1 MRKQILKKRRQTTFV
16 LSLAI
21 AFISVIILYFYNPQT
36 TTTYIN
42 EIMFITILIAITPSA
57 VLDYLNHKWIEAIED
72 QTPSL
77 VRGISESQE
86 TGVTLVQALDAVV
99 ENKLVTGP
107 LADEVK
113 KLTTQMSWGLSF
125 EDALQRFRNRIDSPI
140 VNRFCALVLEAS
152 RSGGQIKNVFKAT
165 SGFMEE
171 MREADQE
178 TSSQMKPYILII
190 YASFLV
196 FIFVS
201 IILITSFFEPL
212 EGLEHILSTTSLV
225 GASQFKDFFYRT
237 MLISGLM
244 GGLMAGKI
252 GERRVPGGLKHSII
266 QLVVGYITYYIM
278 IPPNWVVI

>member
-1 MRKQILKKRRQTTFV
+1 MRKQILKKRRQRTFV
-16 LSLAI
+16 ISLAI
-21 AFISVIILYFYNPQT
+21 AFISVIILYFSNPQT
-36 TTTYIN
+36 TTTYLN
-42 EIMFITILIAITPSA
+42 EIMFITILIVITPSA

-72 QTPSL
+72 QAPSL

-86 TGVTLVQALDAVV
+86 TGVTLVRALDAVV

-171 MREADQE
+171 MRETDQE
-178 TSSQMKPYILII
+178 ASSQMKPYILII

-225 GASQFKDFFYRT
+225 GASEFKDFFYRT

-278 IPPNWVVI
+278 IPPNWVVT

>member
-1 MRKQILKKRRQTTFV
+1 MNKKISKKRRQITAA
-16 LSLAI
+16 LSLII
-21 AFISVIILYFYNPQT
+21 ASVLLIAMYFFNPRV

-42 EIMFITILIAITPSA
+42 ELMLIALLIAVTPSA
-57 VLDYLNHKWIEAIED
+57 ILDYLHHKWLEAIED
-72 QTPSL
+72 QTPTL

-86 TGVTLVQALDAVV
+86 TGVTLVQALDSVV

-107 LADEVK
+107 LADEVQ

-125 EDALQRFRNRIDSPI
+125 EDALERFRNRINSPI

-171 MREADQE
+171 MREIDQE
-178 TSSQMKPYILII
+178 TTSQMKPYIIII
-190 YASFLV
+190 YAAFLV

-201 IILITSFFEPL
+201 IILIVSFFEPL
-212 EGLEHILSTTSLV
+212 EGLEHILSPTSLV
-225 GASQFKDFFYRT
+225 GARQFKDFFYRT
-237 MLISGLM
+237 MLVSGFM

-252 GERRVPGGLKHSII
+252 SGRRVLGGLKHSII
-266 QLVVGYITYYIM
+266 QMVVGYIAFYIL
-278 IPPNWVVI
+278 IPPNWMVT

>member
-1 MRKQILKKRRQTTFV
+1 MRKQILKKRRQRTFV

-113 KLTTQMSWGLSF
+113 KLTTQMS
-125 EDALQRFRNRIDSPI
+125 
-140 VNRFCALVLEAS
+140 
-152 RSGGQIKNVFKAT
+152 
-165 SGFMEE
+165 
-171 MREADQE
+171 
-178 TSSQMKPYILII
+178 
-190 YASFLV
+190 
-196 FIFVS
+196 
-201 IILITSFFEPL
+201 
-212 EGLEHILSTTSLV
+212 
-225 GASQFKDFFYRT
+225 
-237 MLISGLM
+237 
-244 GGLMAGKI
+244 
-252 GERRVPGGLKHSII
+252 
-266 QLVVGYITYYIM
+266 
-278 IPPNWVVI
+278 

>member
-1 MRKQILKKRRQTTFV
+1 MNKKISKKRRQITAA
-16 LSLAI
+16 LSLVI
-21 AFISVIILYFYNPQT
+21 ASVLLIAMYFFDPRA

-42 EIMFITILIAITPSA
+42 ELMLTALLIAVTPSA
-57 VLDYLNHKWIEAIED
+57 VLDHLNHKWLEAIED

-86 TGVTLVQALDAVV
+86 TGVTLVQALDSVV

-107 LADEVK
+107 LADEVQ

-125 EDALQRFRNRIDSPI
+125 EDALERFRNRINSPI

-171 MREADQE
+171 MREIDEE
-178 TSSQMKPYILII
+178 TTSQMKPYIIII
-190 YASFLV
+190 YAAFLV

-201 IILITSFFEPL
+201 IILIVSFFEPL
-212 EGLEHILSTTSLV
+212 EGLEHILSPTSLV
-225 GASQFKDFFYRT
+225 GARQFKDFFYRT
-237 MLISGLM
+237 MLVSAFM

-252 GERRVPGGLKHSII
+252 SGRRVLGGLKHSII
-266 QLVVGYITYYIM
+266 QMVVGYIAFYIL
-278 IPPNWVVI
+278 IPPNWMVT